1 MGKRCGKNRSWKG
14 SSSRVGPQPF
24 IIQFVTLTV
33 EPAAKLQRDA
43 NATLRCRAGVS
54 ATSPQA
60 LSRHYTLYKDGTV
73 VYTKTTSSTEDLLYL
88 LSGVRVSNT
97 GKYKCQV
104 NIGGKE
110 SISLARPL
118 LHINKREVGEGMEV
132 TAQCLALDESGPII
146 FYFYDKGRELQ
157 EERVTT
163 DQAEV
168 KLHFMGAGVRQLH
181 CDYAVLLTLAAVRS
195 QESNRVEL
203 TVNELDLTPVLE
215 MSPGQKVFEGDQLNI
230 TCSLRGDVQRD
241 ANVSLFLSHGFQLL
255 IHGHTRSINQSL
267 VVFAKHSGDIECRLV
282 MGNVVKF
289 ATKTLSVI
297 ELFSAPRLSL
307 SPAEVFQRDPL
318 LLTCRSEVL
327 VAEQLQQKDV
337 NYAMHPDV
345 SLLLRQ
351 LGGGRFSGM
360 TPSYPFNYSCIAQ
373 VRGIQKA
380 SQTLLVTPKVS
391 VAAPRISVV
400 GRVVLGKPFEIQCV
414 SEDGSLPINYTLWR
428 NYEPMNG
435 RQARFSVT
443 VQQPQEVGQFMCEA
457 DNSQRKEGVLSKRL
471 NASVIVPLSQATL
484 TVVPSLADVSEGN
497 TLILICGVTGTPPIT
512 FKWFRTDG
520 SQPLYASTT
529 NRVSLDYQIPR
540 IGRDDSA
547 TYYCEASNLANNT
560 VHSQWVTVEVH
571 MALWKKGVIAAACLL
586 LLCVAVL
593 ACVLRY
599 KTSRDAAPRY
609 DGTEGRATNGTA
621 DSVAAS
627 LPADISNRSSYSIPA
642 TV

>member
-1 MGKRCGKNRSWKG
+1 MFSCLLNT
-14 SSSRVGPQPF
+14 
-24 IIQFVTLTV
+24 VT
-33 EPAAKLQRDA
+33 
-43 NATLRCRAGVS
+43 
-54 ATSPQA
+54 
-60 LSRHYTLYKDGTV
+60 
-73 VYTKTTSSTEDLLYL
+73 
-88 LSGVRVSNT
+88 
-97 GKYKCQV
+97 
-104 NIGGKE
+104 
-110 SISLARPL
+110 
-118 LHINKREVGEGMEV
+118 
-132 TAQCLALDESGPII
+132 
-146 FYFYDKGRELQ
+146 
-157 EERVTT
+157 
-163 DQAEV
+163 V
-168 KLHFMGAGVRQLH
+168 K
-181 CDYAVLLTLAAVRS
+181 
-195 QESNRVEL
+195 
-203 TVNELDLTPVLE
+203 
-215 MSPGQKVFEGDQLNI
+215 
-230 TCSLRGDVQRD
+230 
-241 ANVSLFLSHGFQLL
+241 
-255 IHGHTRSINQSL
+255 
-267 VVFAKHSGDIECRLV
+267 
-282 MGNVVKF
+282 
-289 ATKTLSVI
+289 

-380 SQTLLVTPKVS
+380 SQTLL
-391 VAAPRISVV
+391 
-400 GRVVLGKPFEIQCV
+400 PFEIQCV

-428 NYEPMNG
+428 NYEPMNVSATISRQG

-547 TYYCEASNLANNT
+547 TYYCEALNLANNT

-599 KTSRDAAPRY
+599 KTSRGVYQEQSRGVEYDAAPRY